1 MVVVMRSVT
10 GLPENPDDHA
20 EVCGNGRR
28 ETPYEPAGRDLT
40 PAEVAAEMRRICA
53 PILERVGR
61 MEQSAHRCK
70 HGINLEKAGCG
81 TCERD
86 DEQMGAAMAAR
97 FQETTDEV
105 K

>member
-1 MVVVMRSVT
+1 MALVMRFDSD
-10 GLPENPDDHA
+10 LDHA
-20 EVCGNGRR
+20 EWLNGPS

-70 HGINLEKAGCG
+70 HGIDLERAGCG
-81 TCERD
+81 RCL
-86 DEQMGAAMAAR
+86 QGG
-97 FQETTDEV
+97 
-105 K
+105 KGL